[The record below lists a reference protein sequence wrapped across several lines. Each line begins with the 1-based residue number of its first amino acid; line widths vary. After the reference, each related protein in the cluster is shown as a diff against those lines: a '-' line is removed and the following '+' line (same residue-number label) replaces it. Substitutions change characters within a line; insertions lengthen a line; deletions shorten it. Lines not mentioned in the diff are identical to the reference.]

1 MNSKMKNAA
10 VGAAGASGGGAGG
23 GAGAGAGAYG
33 AGAYGAGTQ
42 AIVKLHRWDSFVTLY
57 VREMKRFMKV
67 IFQTVFTPMVNSTLY
82 LLIFG
87 VSLGKSITMD
97 HPVTY
102 LAFLIPGLV
111 MMGVLNNAFQNSSS
125 SIVSGKFSGDLE
137 DLKVVP
143 LTPQM
148 IIWAMSIGGLTRG
161 LIVGIITFAVGEVF
175 SFIVDGSV
183 LSIAH
188 PFWLLFFLCVGGLTF
203 AKLGIAIAFFA
214 RSFDQLSAVG
224 AFVLLPLIYL
234 GGVFFSLKGLHP
246 FWQQLSE
253 FNPVL
258 YLINGVRFG
267 VLGVTDVD
275 IPRAAV
281 ISVVFMIG
289 FHIAGLRALKTG
301 DYQRW

>member
-1 MNSKMKNAA
+1 MTAA
-10 VGAAGASGGGAGG
+10 SASTAP
-23 GAGAGAGAYG
+23 AVQHSNNTA
-33 AGAYGAGTQ
+33 
-42 AIVKLHRWDSFVTLY
+42 VVLHPWDSFLTLY
-57 VREMKRFMKV
+57 QREMARFIKV
-67 IFQTVFTPMVNSTLY
+67 IFQTVFTPMINSVLY

-148 IIWAMSIGGLTRG
+148 IIWALSIGGLTRG
-161 LIVGIITFAVGEVF
+161 LMVGAITLAVGEIF
-175 SFIVDGSV
+175 SYFVDHTFLFAV
-183 LSIAH
+183 H
-188 PFWLLFFLCVGGLTF
+188 PFWLLFFLIVGGLTF
-203 AKLGIAIAFFA
+203 AKLGIAIAFYA
-214 RSFDQLSAVG
+214 KSFDQLSAVG
-224 AFVLLPLIYL
+224 AFVLVPLIYL
-234 GGVFFSLKGLHP
+234 GGVFFSMNGLHP
-246 FWQQLSE
+246 FWQAISR

-258 YLINGVRFG
+258 YLINGVRYG
-267 VLGVTDVD
+267 LLGITDVD
-275 IPRAAV
+275 MTSAAV
-281 ISVVFMIG
+281 ISVVFLVL
-289 FHIAGLRALKTG
+289 FHVLGLRALKVG

>member
-1 MNSKMKNAA
+1 MSNIKS
-10 VGAAGASGGGAGG
+10 ASP
-23 GAGAGAGAYG
+23 
-33 AGAYGAGTQ
+33 TLRHSTD
-42 AIVKLHRWDSFVTLY
+42 INVKLRPWDSFVTLY
-57 VREMKRFMKV
+57 QREMARFMKV
-67 IFQTVFTPMVNSTLY
+67 IFQTVFTPLINSVLY
-82 LLIFG
+82 LMIFG
-87 VSLGKSITMD
+87 VSLGKSITLD

-102 LAFLIPGLV
+102 LAFLIPGLM

-161 LIVGIITFAVGEVF
+161 LMVGVITLAVGEVF
-175 SFIVDGSV
+175 AYVIDGALLPLV
-183 LSIAH
+183 H
-188 PFWLLFFLCVGGLTF
+188 PFWLLFFLVVGGLTF

-224 AFVLLPLIYL
+224 AFVLIPLIYL
-234 GGVFFSLKGLHP
+234 GGVFFSMQGLHP
-246 FWQQLSE
+246 FWQAVSR

-258 YLINGVRFG
+258 YLINGVRYG
-267 VLGVTDVD
+267 LLGITDVD
-275 IPRAAV
+275 ITTAAIV
-281 ISVVFMIG
+281 SVAFLVL
-289 FHIAGLRALKTG
+289 FHILGLRSLKTG